1 VDLAVLAR
9 RTPGFVGAD
18 LANLVNEAALLS
30 ARSGQKEIRMKDFEE
45 GIDRVIAGPERKSR
59 LVSDK
64 EKKIIAYH
72 ETGHALVAKLI
83 PSCDPVH
90 KISIIP
96 RGHMALGYTL
106 QLPEEDRFLMS
117 KSDLLDK
124 ICVLLGG
131 RVAEELQFGDVTT
144 GSSNDLER
152 ATQIARQMVTEFG
165 MSDKLG
171 LVKLGHK
178 HHEVFLGRDIG
189 EERNYSD
196 EVAYTIDQEV
206 KMIIDSCYARVRS
219 LLEENSEEVEKVARV
234 LLEKEVIEGKELT
247 VLLGMEEQ
255 PSEEQHG
262 DGQKA
267 DSRTGGRQASGDT
280 TEEQSYGTG
289 LVGEAP
295 AV

>member
-1 VDLAVLAR
+1 
-9 RTPGFVGAD
+9 
-18 LANLVNEAALLS
+18 
-30 ARSGQKEIRMKDFEE
+30 MKDFEE

-124 ICVLLGG
+124 VCVLLGG

-165 MSDKLG
+165 MSEKLG

-206 KMIIDSCYARVRS
+206 KMIIDSCYGRVRS
-219 LLEENSEEVEKVARV
+219 LLEENSEDVEKVARV

-255 PSEEQHG
+255 LSGEEPEGSEKTSLKE
-262 DGQKA
+262 GQK
-267 DSRTGGRQASGDT
+267 SSEDT
-280 TEEQSYGTG
+280 PEEQSYGTG

>member
-1 VDLAVLAR
+1 
-9 RTPGFVGAD
+9 
-18 LANLVNEAALLS
+18 
-30 ARSGQKEIRMKDFEE
+30 MKDFEE

-234 LLEKEVIEGKELT
+234 LLEKGSNRRKGTDGTSRHGGAAFRRTAWRWSEKPTPERRAASFRGYPRGAVIR
-247 VLLGMEEQ
+247 
-255 PSEEQHG
+255 H
-262 DGQKA
+262 
-267 DSRTGGRQASGDT
+267 RTRRR
-280 TEEQSYGTG
+280 GTG
-289 LVGEAP
+289 RIGKRKRQEKKRRRSRSQVRPPLFFP
-295 AV
+295 